1 MVCVPPPKEKVGG
14 RSQGPCAALLATIA
28 AIAPAAPAFAT
39 FMLTAQRPRS
49 ISRIFPRNG
58 VPVHGLAPA
67 ALVPADDTT
76 TTPRL
81 TALALAALRSSS
93 FCPYDEPSDML
104 MTSTASEMLP
114 SPLGSRANS
123 IPCRRATPLQLV
135 ETALHTLTA

>member
-67 ALVPADDTT
+67 ALVQ
-76 TTPRL
+76 PRL
-81 TALALAALRSSS
+81 VLALVVSYTSWPETRVGVVDQDCQIAPTGASVGVWTWYIFAMGWNVAAT
-93 FCPYDEPSDML
+93 L
-104 MTSTASEMLP
+104 MTS
-114 SPLGSRANS
+114 GV
-123 IPCRRATPLQLV
+123 V
-135 ETALHTLTA
+135 EGEPTM

>member
-39 FMLTAQRPRS
+39 FMLTAQRPRP

-67 ALVPADDTT
+67 ALVQ
-76 TTPRL
+76 PRL
-81 TALALAALRSSS
+81 ALALVV
-93 FCPYDEPSDML
+93 PYTRGPETTDRPADQACQ
-104 MTSTASEMLP
+104 TA
-114 SPLGSRANS
+114 
-123 IPCRRATPLQLV
+123 
-135 ETALHTLTA
+135 HT